1 MKRLKEKVE
10 AKRKRTLAGGSKKV
24 KKKMAEEK
32 YQMPDEVVKMAMKMN
47 PVDESKSLERLNA
60 VVVDQMVRM
69 KGMKMKVHEDDVGN
83 GDDNAGA
90 RRESG
95 NAVAVANDDDVVVV
109 DDEEGMM
116 MMKL

>member
-1 MKRLKEKVE
+1 MKRLEEKVE

-32 YQMPDEVVKMAMKMN
+32 YQMPDEVERMAMKMN

-60 VVVDQMVRM
+60 VVVVDQMVRM

-83 GDDNAGA
+83 DDDNAGA
-90 RRESG
+90 RRKSG
-95 NAVAVANDDDVVVV
+95 NAVAVANDDVVV

-116 MMKL
+116 MKL